1 MPDRLDAMES
11 HALKQMAGL
20 TAPRDRVVG
29 GYVRDLDD
37 LEFSTAAYV
46 TQVFPRHF
54 HETYSISVVE
64 QGAGAIWCEGTNY
77 SLAPNGLTLINP
89 GQVHTGGIRRH
100 GTPLH
105 YRVLYPSIRL
115 IEQLAIGSRTS
126 PPAFRVPSL
135 VEPDTARRLSR
146 LHRLLP
152 DPSRSLERDELL
164 IDALAR
170 AFTASGTPAV
180 LQSERGAE
188 PVRIRRALEF
198 LHAHATESVS
208 LGALASALDWTPA
221 HLSRAFRKHVGMPPY
236 AYLLQ
241 LRVAIGRS
249 ELSSGASIAGAALSA
264 GFADQSHFTRE
275 FRRRTGMTPGAYQT
289 LVTHTHGDIKS
300 MQDRRAAS

>member
-1 MPDRLDAMES
+1 MAELG
-11 HALKQMAGL
+11 AL
-20 TAPRDRVVG
+20 RDRVVG

-64 QGAGAIWCEGTNY
+64 QGAGAIWCDGTNY
-77 SLAPNGLTLINP
+77 TLPPNGLTLINP

-105 YRVLYPSIRL
+105 YRVLYPSVGL
-115 IEQLAIGSRTS
+115 IERLSLGSRSS

-135 VEPDTARRLSR
+135 VEPDTAQRLSR

-164 IDALAR
+164 VDALAR

-180 LQSERGAE
+180 LQSARGAE

-198 LHAHATESVS
+198 LHAHATEPIS
-208 LGALASALDWTPA
+208 LSALASSLDWTPA
-221 HLSRAFRKHVGMPPY
+221 HLSRAFRKQVGMPPY

-241 LRVAIGRS
+241 LRVAIGRRA
-249 ELSSGASIAGAALSA
+249 LSDGATIAAAALAA

-275 FRRRTGMTPGAYQT
+275 FRRRTGTTPGAYRAVVARAQT
-289 LVTHTHGDIKS
+289 NIKS
-300 MQDRRAAS
+300 MQDRRSPA